1 MYEKMGL
8 LLVICVL
15 VCYIVTSGV
24 PCGEKALKGGTT
36 SEMFSYPGG
45 DCSDNDVLKI

>member
-1 MYEKMGL
+1 MGL
-8 LLVICVL
+8 LLVICIV

-36 SEMFSYPGG
+36 TEMFSYPGG
-45 DCSDNDVLKI
+45 NSSDNDVLKI

>member
-1 MYEKMGL
+1 MYEEMGL
-8 LLVICVL
+8 QLDACIV